1 MSDPVLY
8 QLPAERMPNG
18 EMTKPVFVHFEE
30 AFRENKGL
38 SKAAGHPIHDRL
50 INAIIVTTGKP
61 TQQHCQTVVIQSPD
75 GRRKFDKMALE
86 KLTKGLGDATE
97 KFLAGEAPSIL
108 GGTPITEWA
117 AVDRRTAA
125 DLKAANILTVEQL
138 ADAGDSALHHIWGG
152 RDLQDKAKKH
162 VRTIRD
168 DITNEKLAAENAA
181 LKARLEALEEA
192 ISEGARDKRKPG
204 RPRKVEEAA

>member
-30 AFRENKGL
+30 AFRENTAL

-75 GRRKFDKMALE
+75 GTRKFDKNTLE
-86 KLTKGLGDATE
+86 RLTKGLGEATE
-97 KFLAGEAPSIL
+97 KFLAGEAPAIL

-117 AVDRRTAA
+117 GVDRRTAT

-138 ADAGDSALHHIWGG
+138 AEAGESALQYIWGG
-152 RDLQDKAKKH
+152 RELQDKAKKH
-162 VRTIRD
+162 VRALKD

-181 LKARLEALEEA
+181 LKARLEALEKA
-192 ISEGARDKRKPG
+192 ISDPEKRKPG
-204 RPRKVEEAA
+204 RPRKEAA